1 MFERFT
7 SDAREVVVGAQREA
21 RALDHGWIGTEH
33 LLLAV
38 LAGDGS
44 PVRTT
49 LEGLGVTYA
58 GTRAQVLLQLTDQVT
73 GKDTGDEAAALRDL
87 GIDLDEVRR
96 RVETSFGPGALD
108 DAVLPRPRRWFRR
121 RRHPAASG
129 SCRRGRAGSHLSFT
143 PRSKAALE
151 LALRESVRMRSGE
164 ITAAHLVLGVLRTE
178 GVAAR
183 VFTLLGVRPDDV
195 RRALLDQMG
204 RAA

>member
-7 SDAREVVVGAQREA
+7 SDAREVVVAAQREA
-21 RALDHGWIGTEH
+21 RALDHDWIGTEH

-73 GKDTGDEAAALRDL
+73 GEDTGDEAAALRDL

-121 RRHPAASG
+121 RRPAARG
-129 SCRRGRAGSHLSFT
+129 GCRRGRAGNHLSFT

-151 LALRESVRMRSGE
+151 LALRESVRMRSRE

-178 GVAAR
+178 GLAAR
-183 VFTLLGVRPDDV
+183 VVTLLGVRPDDV